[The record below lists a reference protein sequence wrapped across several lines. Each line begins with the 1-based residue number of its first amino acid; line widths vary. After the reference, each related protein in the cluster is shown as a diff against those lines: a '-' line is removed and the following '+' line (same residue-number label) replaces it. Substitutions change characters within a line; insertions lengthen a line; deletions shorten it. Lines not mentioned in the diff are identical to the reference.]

1 MPSSQHEDTF
11 EEEDLDWCVDKDPAL
26 CAMSTAEIVE
36 AVAAG
41 TLSREAR
48 AWRVG
53 LEAWAKISEIPELA
67 GALDPDDALALR
79 ETAVTPPAVEITQL
93 SSLYDDGEGD
103 EGAASVLGRSAEDRR
118 RWKAEHVQRGAFG
131 RIRGALFEAR
141 WVFAG
146 AAVAAASI
154 GLSMVSSG
162 PAAAAETARSSASS
176 ALARVVAKAAVAS
189 SEAEAKQRSAA
200 LAAARERPVSA
211 RSEPGQKRLR
221 GRGAR
226 ARGSAK

>member
-1 MPSSQHEDTF
+1 MPSSQHEDTI

-26 CAMSTAEIVE
+26 CAMSTAEIL
-36 AVAAG
+36 AAIAAG

-48 AWRVG
+48 AWRMG

-67 GALDPDDALALR
+67 GALDPDDTLALR

-93 SSLYDDGEGD
+93 SSLYDDAESD
-103 EGAASVLGRSAEDRR
+103 EGAASVLGRSADDRR
-118 RWKAEHVQRGAFG
+118 RWRAERVPQGAFG
-131 RIRGALFEAR
+131 RLRGALFEAR

-146 AAVAAASI
+146 AAVAAVSI

-162 PAAAAETARSSASS
+162 PVEDATTARSSACS
-176 ALARVVAKAAVAS
+176 ALVQAVDRAASDFSAL
-189 SEAEAKQRSAA
+189 EAKQRSAS
-200 LAAARERPVSA
+200 LAAARERPVSS

-226 ARGSAK
+226 APGSAK